1 MKKIMISVLVLVG
14 AAGLTLTPSCKSSD
28 DDHDHSTDGGHVS
41 SYPSC
46 QAIID
51 KCHPLDLG
59 DPGPIHDCHELAH
72 DATDDATCAA
82 KKAECEKTCVPGAA
96 DSGGQDAPTGG

>member
-1 MKKIMISVLVLVG
+1 MKKIMASAFVILTVAALSVTSG
-14 AAGLTLTPSCKSSD
+14 CKSSD
-28 DDHDHSTDGGHVS
+28 DDHDHPADGGHVS

-51 KCHPLDLG
+51 KCHPLDVG

-72 DATDDATCAA
+72 DAKDDATCAA
-82 KKAECEKTCVPGAA
+82 KKAECEKTCVAGAA
-96 DSGGQDAPTGG
+96 DAGTQDAPTGG